1 MEDNKMKRTF
11 ALILISVLLCSTLAF
26 VACNPG
32 NRDIGGWDE
41 EKTNIVYYT
50 WASDSEMAMFEKL
63 VAAFKVFR
71 YQRYHEKG

>member
-32 NRDIGGWDE
+32 DRDIGGVGRRQD
-41 EKTNIVYYT
+41 
-50 WASDSEMAMFEKL
+50 
-63 VAAFKVFR
+63 
-71 YQRYHEKG
+71 